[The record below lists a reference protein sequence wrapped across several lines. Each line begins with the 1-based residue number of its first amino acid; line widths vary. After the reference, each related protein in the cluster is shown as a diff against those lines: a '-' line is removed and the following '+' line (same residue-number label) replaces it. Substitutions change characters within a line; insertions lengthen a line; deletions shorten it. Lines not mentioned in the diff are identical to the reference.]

1 MTPRRNTLILALGL
15 ALVGSG
21 AALLATSPAALAAE
35 KAMTTASGLKIE
47 DSKPGTGASPKTGDM
62 CVMHYTGWL
71 YENGVKGAKFDSS
84 VDRGQPFK
92 FTIGVGQVIKGW
104 DEGVGSMKVGGKRT
118 LVIPPQLGYGTRGA
132 GRVIPP
138 NATLL
143 FEVELLGIE

>member
-118 LVIPPQLGYGTRGA
+118 LIIPPQLGYGARGA

>member
-21 AALLATSPAALAAE
+21 TALLATSPAALAAE

-47 DSKPGTGASPKTGDM
+47 DSKPGTGAAPKTGDM

-118 LVIPPQLGYGTRGA
+118 LIIPPQLGYGTRGA